1 MRAVKK
7 TRARDFDFHERF
19 MVFARARMRDRRA
32 SGVGSDVRAIR
43 TDGRRAGRRRRPTR
57 ARVGARYAGRALR
70 GRTRARTPGARE
82 RRARFA
88 VDRFERRS
96 IDRRARETPTRDA
109 DPTRDVVVNVAAID
123 RRRATRAM
131 MATPRELDAPSAGA
145 LARDDGAKDFRR
157 TESVDGEAI
166 ARERAHSFSTQCSSQ
181 TTIADLGQGR
191 DDDDD
196 RVEDERVAFDVARDR
211 DARAIDER
219 AERETRDAMVA
230 LARARADAIGPDGAD
245 LCADVARELLR
256 RERADHGA
264 FVLDG
269 ATAHHAAYRAQLVEW
284 ILDVCAGERYG
295 PTTADVAIGY
305 MVRGR
310 CDATRSTVSPP
321 GWLIPGEGARGDL
334 IFAATDRDVRTNG
347 EKNKTSETIR
357 NARTRA
363 MGTMAND

>member
-1 MRAVKK
+1 MSAQKK
-7 TRARDFDFHERF
+7 PAPEISIFTNASWRSRARECEI
-19 MVFARARMRDRRA
+19 AA
-32 SGVGSDVRAIR
+32 
-43 TDGRRAGRRRRPTR
+43 RPTR
-57 ARVGARYAGRALR
+57 VRTLGRYERTPGGGRRPARPEGPRARYARVVGV
-70 GRTRARTPGARE
+70 GRTRARSARAIAARDRGSRSIE
-82 RRARFA
+82 SNLTRSIDARARPRA
-88 VDRFERRS
+88 RDADARRRCYRRRS
-96 IDRRARETPTRDA
+96 I
-109 DPTRDVVVNVAAID
+109 
-123 RRRATRAM
+123 M
-131 MATPRELDAPSAGA
+131 MTVPRELDA
-145 LARDDGAKDFRR
+145 LARARERAPARDARLGDGENFPR

-166 ARERAHSFSTQCSSQ
+166 ERERSHSFSTQCSSQ
-181 TTIADLGQGR
+181 TTIAELALGR
-191 DDDDD
+191 DDDDG
-196 RVEDERVAFDVARDR
+196 VAFDVARDR

-219 AERETRDAMVA
+219 TDRESRDGMVA

-310 CDATRSTVSPP
+310 CDAMRYATVPRHPAGRSRL
-321 GWLIPGEGARGDL
+321 GGHFGIL
-334 IFAATDRDVRTNG
+334 IFASTDRDVRTNG
-347 EKNKTSETIR
+347 EKKKTSETIR

>member
-1 MRAVKK
+1 
-7 TRARDFDFHERF
+7 
-19 MVFARARMRDRRA
+19 
-32 SGVGSDVRAIR
+32 
-43 TDGRRAGRRRRPTR
+43 
-57 ARVGARYAGRALR
+57 
-70 GRTRARTPGARE
+70 
-82 RRARFA
+82 
-88 VDRFERRS
+88 
-96 IDRRARETPTRDA
+96 
-109 DPTRDVVVNVAAID
+109 
-123 RRRATRAM
+123 M
-131 MATPRELDAPSAGA
+131 MTVPRELDA
-145 LARDDGAKDFRR
+145 LARARERAPARDARLGDGEDFPR

-166 ARERAHSFSTQCSSQ
+166 ARERSHSFSTQCSSQ
-181 TTIADLGQGR
+181 TTIAELALGR
-191 DDDDD
+191 DDDDG
-196 RVEDERVAFDVARDR
+196 VAFDVARDR

-219 AERETRDAMVA
+219 TDRESRDGMVA
-230 LARARADAIGPDGAD
+230 LASARADAIGPDGAD

-310 CDATRSTVSPP
+310 CDAMRYATVPRHPAGRSRL
-321 GWLIPGEGARGDL
+321 GGHFGIL
-334 IFAATDRDVRTNG
+334 IFASTDRDVRTNG
-347 EKNKTSETIR
+347 EKKKTSETIR

>member
-1 MRAVKK
+1 MTV
-7 TRARDFDFHERF
+7 
-19 MVFARARMRDRRA
+19 
-32 SGVGSDVRAIR
+32 
-43 TDGRRAGRRRRPTR
+43 
-57 ARVGARYAGRALR
+57 
-70 GRTRARTPGARE
+70 
-82 RRARFA
+82 
-88 VDRFERRS
+88 
-96 IDRRARETPTRDA
+96 
-109 DPTRDVVVNVAAID
+109 
-123 RRRATRAM
+123 
-131 MATPRELDAPSAGA
+131 PRELDA
-145 LARDDGAKDFRR
+145 LARARERAPARDARLGDGEDFPR

-166 ARERAHSFSTQCSSQ
+166 ARERSHSFSTQCSSQ
-181 TTIADLGQGR
+181 TTIAELALGR
-191 DDDDD
+191 DDDDG
-196 RVEDERVAFDVARDR
+196 VAFDVARDR

-219 AERETRDAMVA
+219 TDRESRDGMVA
-230 LARARADAIGPDGAD
+230 LASARADAIGPDGAD

-310 CDATRSTVSPP
+310 CDAMRYATVPRHPGRLGP
-321 GWLIPGEGARGDL
+321 GWGAILRIL
-334 IFAATDRDVRTNG
+334 IFASTDRDVRTNG
-347 EKNKTSETIR
+347 EKKKTSETIR